1 MLQPKEKVEKNI
13 HISHRLMFYPKI
25 RYFVISIFEQV
36 KNCLQ
41 KIGKDAQL
49 IMNSHIQLLLML
61 FNSYFPQICDNL

>member
-1 MLQPKEKVEKNI
+1 MFDPK
-13 HISHRLMFYPKI
+13 F

-49 IMNSHIQLLLML
+49 NMNSHIQLLPVL
-61 FNSYFPQICDNL
+61 FNSYFPQNCDSLWF